1 MNRQFHNKRKL
12 LKVTDKH
19 KVSANYSSDQKNFT
33 GHMFNMK
40 LEENLYKMSFK
51 ALPVIIQRLRNLQG
65 NLFTPEAD
73 SINNIVRELIFS
85 MNIQPESP
93 SKVKETNESF
103 C

>member
-19 KVSANYSSDQKNFT
+19 EVSANYSSDQKNFT

-73 SINNIVRELIFS
+73 SINKYCQRAT
-85 MNIQPESP
+85 IQHKYSTRVSEQS
-93 SKVKETNESF
+93 
-103 C
+103 